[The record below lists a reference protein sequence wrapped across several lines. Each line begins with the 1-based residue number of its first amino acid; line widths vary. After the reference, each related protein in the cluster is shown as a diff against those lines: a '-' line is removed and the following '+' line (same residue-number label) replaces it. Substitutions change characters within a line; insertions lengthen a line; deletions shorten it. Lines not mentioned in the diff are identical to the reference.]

1 MLKVIDLSAWLK
13 VKEKNIFNNCVK
25 TRFVIQVLKSMS
37 ERDASGMEHSELLCG
52 LPFSRSDSLPLNHC
66 DFDYF
71 DFNISDSIISISSSE
86 NTLSD
91 WLLLGKIWICFRP
104 LISTH
109 LRWSIGDFKWLQ
121 NIKNEGSKG
130 FVLRLTFMTNRSW
143 WHAHERRLLERS
155 CAHTIVMHYFR

>member
-1 MLKVIDLSAWLK
+1 MLKVIDFSAWLK

-86 NTLSD
+86 NTQSD
-91 WLLLGKIWICFRP
+91 WLLLGKI
-104 LISTH
+104 
-109 LRWSIGDFKWLQ
+109 
-121 NIKNEGSKG
+121 
-130 FVLRLTFMTNRSW
+130 
-143 WHAHERRLLERS
+143 
-155 CAHTIVMHYFR
+155 